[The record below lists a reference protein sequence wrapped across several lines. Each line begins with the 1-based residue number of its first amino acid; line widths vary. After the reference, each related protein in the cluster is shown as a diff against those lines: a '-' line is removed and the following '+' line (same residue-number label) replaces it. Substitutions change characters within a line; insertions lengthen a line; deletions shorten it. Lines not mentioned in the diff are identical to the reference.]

1 MATNYN
7 NPQPLTLMGEKT
19 PRTQVY
25 KSESHKLNQAFPV
38 KKGAVITQG
47 MPVKLETDGTISPYT
62 GEGIYLGIAH
72 TDSIKPAYAPQRNF
86 PIEVTVMVEGFAI
99 VHGAV
104 KAEIEECGYVKPTA
118 EVVTA
123 GGFVVYEA
131 SSTETKFIAITPATQ
146 GEVMQVLVR

>member
-1 MATNYN
+1 MSTNYN
-7 NPQPLTLMGEKT
+7 NPQPLTLMEEKT

-38 KKGAVITQG
+38 KKDAVITQG

-104 KAEIEECGYVKPTA
+104 KAEIEACGYVKPTA

-123 GGFVVYEA
+123 GGFVVYES